1 MESALRDGAN
11 DPGLKL
17 IETLLWDGA
26 SCPRLSLHQ
35 ARLARSAAALGWAA
49 PADLRRL
56 LAGLP
61 AQALR
66 LRVKMDAAGGMVL
79 ESAPLPPAKMEWR
92 VGLASQRLNSD
103 DPWLGHKTT
112 RRAVYDAA
120 RATLPE
126 GLDEVIFLNER
137 GEVCEGTIT
146 TVFFDRG
153 QGMRT
158 PPLACGLLP
167 GVLRADLG
175 VVEEVLLA
183 VDLPRVR
190 LWVGNALRGLM
201 PARFFAEKS
210 ENEFSAKNRV

>member
-1 MESALRDGAN
+1 M
-11 DPGLKL
+11 
-17 IETLLWDGA
+17 
-26 SCPRLSLHQ
+26 
-35 ARLARSAAALGWAA
+35 AR
-49 PADLRRL
+49 
-56 LAGLP
+56 
-61 AQALR
+61 
-66 LRVKMDAAGGMVL
+66 
-79 ESAPLPPAKMEWR
+79 E
-92 VGLASQRLNSD
+92 RLNSA

-120 RATLPE
+120 RAALPQ
-126 GLDEVIFLNER
+126 GLDEMIFQNER

-158 PPLACGLLP
+158 PPLACGVLP

-175 VVEEVLLA
+175 AAEEVLLA

-190 LWVGNALRGLM
+190 LWVGNALRGLI

-210 ENEFSAKNRV
+210 ADEFSAKIRE